1 MKIKTYGEFYKIF
14 ILLILVLSLF
24 SYSFSNDNKKIE
36 NIYFDIIDAKMGL
49 SNSSVSSIV
58 QDSKGFLW
66 FSTQNGLNRFDGKSF
81 LIFNKKPFEKNSIPN
96 QLIQTMYMDK
106 DDILWLGTYGGLCK
120 FDIKKNKFTTYKNI
134 VDDKN
139 SLSNDVVIA
148 IERDKEGKLW
158 VGTLKGLQI
167 FDEKKEKFE
176 RVFFDR
182 KEDGPTNESTIRDI
196 YADSLGNV
204 WIGTYDGIYKYFDGK
219 FSFYTNNKVF
229 KLEENLFSKDNFNK
243 TIIKSFEASYPAAN
257 PSMVIIE
264 DKDKNLWFGI
274 WGFGLVKYD
283 IVKKIFINYPLPFN
297 KIYSLLFIDNDNLL
311 VGTWGEGLFNFN
323 KKDNSFM
330 VVENKKFG
338 LSIPNNTIYSLFK
351 DKSGIIWIGTHGSGV
366 LKWVPNRPDFVYL
379 KYDEKNPNSIP
390 NSKVMSIFEDH
401 YGYIWLGTYNNG
413 LIRYNPK
420 NKEIIKYLSSGKEDG
435 SLSNNIVRSIYQD
448 SYGNLWIAT
457 NQHLNLY
464 NYKTGKFKY
473 FKKTDFGLQPTNEDT
488 FTYIT
493 EDKNKNLIIGTYL
506 SGIIILPLS
515 SDKEKILDFSKVKL
529 INSKTSPSLS
539 NDLVFKIFIDDKE
552 RIWIGTN
559 KGLNLLDTKNWEINK
574 FYYEIENPE
583 GLSDDAITDIFQDS
597 NKRIWV
603 CTTNGLNLYDDKS
616 GKFSHITIENG
627 FKDNYINSIEELDD
641 GIMILTT
648 FGNLVKYN
656 FYTSEIINFGYEDGL
671 FTKEFSS
678 GIYKL
683 KDGSILI
690 GAVGVVNIVSSQELK
705 ANDFNP
711 NIQIV
716 SISIEGKD
724 LEESKL
730 YYDDN
735 IKLRLPY
742 NKNSISIRF
751 TSLDYSA
758 PNTLLY
764 SYKIDKFNKDWQYLG
779 NEGVLNLVNLKQGNY
794 KIYLRGTNSSGIY
807 SKNIKILTITIDP
820 PFYLTWWAI
829 LIYLFIIVSILFLTL
844 LFLRE
849 KALSQILIE
858 RKNLIEERKIF
869 LEEEIKKQKEI
880 EKNLIEAKES
890 LENLNQAKDF
900 FISQISHE
908 FKNPLTL
915 LLGYIQILD
924 NNEKDSFKKEA
935 IKNMNSIANHIL
947 DMVITVLDMAKIN
960 LGKVKIELSEVDF
973 YNFINVI
980 ADSHSILAEQK
991 GLNFEFQYAKDLPKS
1006 VMIDKVKVR
1015 QILNNLLSNAIK
1027 YTDQGYIRFN
1037 VLWRKPE
1044 DIREN
1049 VEENEKFKKID
1060 LIFEIIDSG
1069 IGLTKQEIEKIFDSF
1084 YRGVDSLKV
1093 DGTGLG
1099 LSISKKLAE
1108 LMNGQ
1113 ILVESEKGV
1122 GSKFS
1127 LILKDIAAT
1136 K

>member
-1 MKIKTYGEFYKIF
+1 MKIKTYGKFYKIF

-24 SYSFSNDNKKIE
+24 SYSFSNDNNKIE
-36 NIYFDIIDAKMGL
+36 NIYFDIIDAKIGL

-120 FDIKKNKFTTYKNI
+120 FDIKKNRFTTYKNI

-139 SLSNDVVIA
+139 SLSNDIVIA
-148 IERDKEGKLW
+148 IERDKKGKLW
-158 VGTLKGLQI
+158 IGTLKGLQI
-167 FDEKKEKFE
+167 FDEEKEKFE
-176 RVFFDR
+176 RILFDR

-257 PSMVIIE
+257 PAMVIIE
-264 DKDKNLWFGI
+264 DTDKNIWFGI

-283 IVKKIFINYPLPFN
+283 IVKNIFINYPLPFN
-297 KIYSLLFIDNDNLL
+297 KIYSLLFLDNDNLL

-435 SLSNNIVRSIYQD
+435 SLSNNIVRYIYQD
-448 SYGNLWIAT
+448 SYDNLWIAT

-539 NDLVFKIFIDDKE
+539 SDLVFKIFIDDKE

-574 FYYEIENPE
+574 FYYEI
-583 GLSDDAITDIFQDS
+583 
-597 NKRIWV
+597 
-603 CTTNGLNLYDDKS
+603 
-616 GKFSHITIENG
+616 
-627 FKDNYINSIEELDD
+627 
-641 GIMILTT
+641 
-648 FGNLVKYN
+648 
-656 FYTSEIINFGYEDGL
+656 
-671 FTKEFSS
+671 
-678 GIYKL
+678 
-683 KDGSILI
+683 
-690 GAVGVVNIVSSQELK
+690 
-705 ANDFNP
+705 
-711 NIQIV
+711 
-716 SISIEGKD
+716 
-724 LEESKL
+724 
-730 YYDDN
+730 
-735 IKLRLPY
+735 
-742 NKNSISIRF
+742 
-751 TSLDYSA
+751 
-758 PNTLLY
+758 
-764 SYKIDKFNKDWQYLG
+764 
-779 NEGVLNLVNLKQGNY
+779 
-794 KIYLRGTNSSGIY
+794 
-807 SKNIKILTITIDP
+807 
-820 PFYLTWWAI
+820 
-829 LIYLFIIVSILFLTL
+829 
-844 LFLRE
+844 
-849 KALSQILIE
+849 
-858 RKNLIEERKIF
+858 
-869 LEEEIKKQKEI
+869 
-880 EKNLIEAKES
+880 
-890 LENLNQAKDF
+890 
-900 FISQISHE
+900 
-908 FKNPLTL
+908 
-915 LLGYIQILD
+915 
-924 NNEKDSFKKEA
+924 
-935 IKNMNSIANHIL
+935 
-947 DMVITVLDMAKIN
+947 
-960 LGKVKIELSEVDF
+960 
-973 YNFINVI
+973 
-980 ADSHSILAEQK
+980 
-991 GLNFEFQYAKDLPKS
+991 
-1006 VMIDKVKVR
+1006 
-1015 QILNNLLSNAIK
+1015 
-1027 YTDQGYIRFN
+1027 
-1037 VLWRKPE
+1037 
-1044 DIREN
+1044 
-1049 VEENEKFKKID
+1049 
-1060 LIFEIIDSG
+1060 
-1069 IGLTKQEIEKIFDSF
+1069 
-1084 YRGVDSLKV
+1084 
-1093 DGTGLG
+1093 
-1099 LSISKKLAE
+1099 
-1108 LMNGQ
+1108 
-1113 ILVESEKGV
+1113 
-1122 GSKFS
+1122 
-1127 LILKDIAAT
+1127 
-1136 K
+1136 